1 MEDRCIHSLE
11 RRNCFYCSG
20 DYYKQKTVTKRIDE
34 NYELREKYEKIKET
48 FRNFRELWTE
58 EEILVVYE
66 DFLNISKK
74 DKLKMAYLT
83 AMKLERTRKAI
94 LWMYLHIFSEKTNLH
109 RGKEVI
115 KFRKEFG
122 IV

>member
-11 RRNCFYCSG
+11 QKNCFYCNG
-20 DYYKQKTVTKRIDE
+20 DYFKQKTVTKRTNE
-34 NYELREKYEKIKET
+34 NYELQEKYERIKDT

-58 EEILVVYE
+58 EEILTVYE
-66 DFLNISKK
+66 DFINISKK
-74 DKLKMAYLT
+74 EKTKMAYIT
-83 AMKLERTRKAI
+83 AIKLGRTKKAI
-94 LWMYLHIFSEKTNLH
+94 LWMYLHIFSEKSNLH

-122 IV
+122 LV